1 MKLNPDLLKQV
12 QEQEVRPGNIYPAM
26 GGRKNPGT
34 EYWLVLRLTEH
45 GAVMLGFDKD
55 GEVSGAAT
63 YLRSAVRSRPVL
75 GRADLSKMMLEL
87 RPAQN

>member
-1 MKLNPDLLKQV
+1 MKLDPTLLKQV
-12 QEQEVRPGNIYPAM
+12 QEQEVQVGNIYPAL

-55 GEVSGAAT
+55 GEVSGAAS
-63 YLRSAVRSRPVL
+63 YLRNAVRQRPVL
-75 GRADLSKMMLEL
+75 GRADVSKMTLEI
-87 RPAQN
+87 QK

>member
-1 MKLNPDLLKQV
+1 MKLDLQLLETIQ
-12 QEQEVRPGNIYPAM
+12 QQEVRVGNIYPAM

-55 GEVSGAAT
+55 GEVSGAAS
-63 YLRSAVRSRPVL
+63 YLRNAVRSRPVL
-75 GRADLSKMMLEL
+75 GRADLSKMTLEIL
-87 RPAQN
+87 K